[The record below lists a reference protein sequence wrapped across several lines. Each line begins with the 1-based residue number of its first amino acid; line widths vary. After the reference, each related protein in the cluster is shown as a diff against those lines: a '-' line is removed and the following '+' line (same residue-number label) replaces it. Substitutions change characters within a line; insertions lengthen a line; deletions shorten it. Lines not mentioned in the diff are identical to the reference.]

1 MISKRFI
8 GMFSIVMLLSSCI
21 GVNADMVLRANG
33 SGSITLEYHVSQ
45 FLESLGKLD
54 GNENWPLIPVGRADF
69 ERSVQRIEGLKL
81 VSFASRKREA
91 DIVYTV
97 KLEFSGLDALVRFLD
112 ATGNRAVLTQEA
124 GTTRLSLTLSSGQD
138 IDPDLLSLFASVS
151 QPYSIA
157 ISLSAP
163 NNADLSVSGDIA
175 GASIVP
181 SGRKV
186 SFSAPLPALLK
197 QNAGAIVD
205 IQWQ

>member
-8 GMFSIVMLLSSCI
+8 GIVSIVMLLSSCI

-33 SGSITLEYHVSQ
+33 SGTITLEYRVAQ

-54 GNENWPLIPVGRADF
+54 GNENWSLIPVGRADF
-69 ERSVQRIEGLKL
+69 ERSVRRIDGLKL
-81 VSFASRKREA
+81 VSFASKKQET

-97 KLEFSGLDALVRFLD
+97 KLEFSSLDALVRFLD
-112 ATGNRAVLTQEA
+112 ATGNRVVLTQEA
-124 GTTRLSLTLSSGQD
+124 GKTRLSLTLSRGKD
-138 IDPDLLSLFASVS
+138 IDPELLSLFTRVS
-151 QPYSIA
+151 QLYSIA
-157 ISLSAP
+157 LSLSTP
-163 NNADLSVSGDIA
+163 NNATLSVSGDIV

-186 SFSAPLPALLK
+186 SFSAPLPALLN
-197 QNAGAIVD
+197 QSASTTVD

>member
-1 MISKRFI
+1 
-8 GMFSIVMLLSSCI
+8 MLLSSCI
-21 GVNADMVLRANG
+21 GVNADMVVRANG
-33 SGSITLEYHVSQ
+33 SGSIRLEYHVSQ

-69 ERSVQRIEGLKL
+69 ERSVQRIDGLKL
-81 VSFASRKREA
+81 VSFASKKLEQ

-97 KLEFSGLDALVRFLD
+97 RLEFSSLDALVRFLD

-124 GTTRLSLTLSSGQD
+124 GTSRLSLTLSRGQN
-138 IDPDLLSLFASVS
+138 IDPELLSLFTSVS

-157 ISLSAP
+157 LSLSAP
-163 NNADLSVSGDIA
+163 NSAVLSVSGDIA

-186 SFSAPLPALLK
+186 SFSAPVPALLLK
-197 QNAGAIVD
+197 QSAGATVD

>member
-1 MISKRFI
+1 MISKQFI
-8 GMFSIVMLLSSCI
+8 GIFSIVMLLSSCI
-21 GVNADMVLRANG
+21 GVNADMVLQANG

-69 ERSVQRIEGLKL
+69 ERSVQRIDGLKL
-81 VSFASRKREA
+81 VSFATKKLDP

-97 KLEFSGLDALVRFLD
+97 KLEFSSLDVLVRFLD
-112 ATGNRAVLTQEA
+112 ATGSRAVLTQEA
-124 GTTRLSLTLSSGQD
+124 GKTRLSLMLSSGQD
-138 IDPDLLSLFASVS
+138 IDPDLLSLFTSVS

-157 ISLSAP
+157 LSLSAP
-163 NNADLSVSGDIA
+163 NNATLSVSGDTD

-186 SFSAPLPALLK
+186 SFSAPLPAILK
-197 QNAGAIVD
+197 QSAGTTVD
-205 IQWQ
+205 IQW